1 MTTTQQRR
9 LVKARQARNQRILWA
24 LQDALG
30 LVCVTMIVGG
40 AVGLLWGLVA

>member
-9 LVKARQARNQRILWA
+9 LIKARQERNQRILWA

-30 LVCVTMIVGG
+30 LVCIALIVGG
-40 AVGLLWGLVA
+40 TVGLLWGIVA

>member
-1 MTTTQQRR
+1 MTSTQQRR

-30 LVCVTMIVGG
+30 IVCVALIAGG
-40 AVGLLWGLVA
+40 TVGLMWGLVA

>member
-9 LVKARQARNQRILWA
+9 LIKARQERNQRIMWV

-30 LVCVTMIVGG
+30 LVCVALIVGG
-40 AVGLLWGLVA
+40 TVGLIWGIVA

>member
-30 LVCVTMIVGG
+30 LVCIALIVGG
-40 AVGLLWGLVA
+40 TVGLLWGLVS